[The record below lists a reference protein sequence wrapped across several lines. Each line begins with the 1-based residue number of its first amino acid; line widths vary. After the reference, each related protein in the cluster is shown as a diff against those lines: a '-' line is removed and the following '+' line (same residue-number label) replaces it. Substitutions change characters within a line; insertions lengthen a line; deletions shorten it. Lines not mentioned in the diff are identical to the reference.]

1 MNAKTRIDP
10 ADRVGGAGRLSAST
24 DTMAIAAQDTVLAPR
39 FYTTDFDALD
49 AIDVSSVRDEW
60 EGLMHEMEG
69 DPNKRH
75 FKKTDKFDGVIEALE
90 PELQKEFI
98 DFLASS
104 LTSEFSGCILYAE
117 IAKRTKNPDVKRL
130 FKLLA
135 RDESRHAGF
144 INETLKGSGIGVD
157 LSFLTKTK
165 KYTFFKPKFIFYAV
179 YLSEKIGYARYITIF
194 RELAKH
200 PENKFHPIFDWF
212 EEWCNDEF
220 RHGEAF
226 ALLLRSDPKLLTGM
240 NKLWIRFFL
249 LSVYAT
255 MYVRDHN
262 RPVFHKALGVHPCDY
277 GYRVFSICTE
287 ISKQVFPVELDTDDP
302 RFRKAMEDLRLAA
315 VGIEDAKT
323 IGGVRGIV
331 GKAAGIFKVG
341 AAFARMYLM
350 KPVANKLPET
360 VRLSPAW

>member
-1 MNAKTRIDP
+1 MNAHTKIEKSLV
-10 ADRVGGAGRLSAST
+10 ADH
-24 DTMAIAAQDTVLAPR
+24 DTMAIARQDTVLSPR
-39 FYTTDFDALD
+39 FYTTDYVAMDKM
-49 AIDVSSVRDEW
+49 DVSSVRGEW
-60 EGLMHEMEG
+60 DGLMEEMEG

-75 FKKTDKFDGVIEALE
+75 FKKTDRFDGVIEGLE
-90 PELQKEFI
+90 PELQAEFI

-117 IAKRTKNPDVKRL
+117 IAKRTKSPDMKRL

-144 INETLKGSGIGVD
+144 INETLKGAGIGID

-194 RELAKH
+194 RHLALN
-200 PENKFHPIFDWF
+200 PQNKFHPIFDWF

-226 ALLLRSDPKLLTGM
+226 ALLLRSDPKLLQGV

-262 RPVFHKALGVHPCDY
+262 RPVFHKALGVHPAEY

-287 ISKQVFPVELDTDDP
+287 ISKQVFPVELDTDDV
-302 RFRKAMEDLRLAA
+302 RFRAAMENLRLAS
-315 VGIEDAKT
+315 VGIEQSKARGGLSGALGRAKYT
-323 IGGVRGIV
+323 S
-331 GKAAGIFKVG
+331 KAGLC
-341 AAFARMYLM
+341 FARMFFM
-350 KPVANKLPET
+350 KPRVNELPAR

>member
-1 MNAKTRIDP
+1 MNAHTKIAP
-10 ADRVGGAGRLSAST
+10 PLASAH
-24 DTMAIAAQDTVLAPR
+24 DTMAIARQDTVLTPR
-39 FYTTDFDALD
+39 FYTTDFDAMDSL
-49 AIDVSSVRDEW
+49 DVSLVRSEW
-60 EGLMHEMEG
+60 EGLMEEMEG

-75 FKKTDKFDGVIEALE
+75 FKKTDAFDGVIEGLE
-90 PELQKEFI
+90 PELQAEFI

-117 IAKRTKNPDVKRL
+117 IAKRTKNPDMKRL
-130 FKLLA
+130 FRLLA

-144 INETLKGSGIGVD
+144 INETLKGSGIGID

-194 RELAKH
+194 RHLARN
-200 PENKFHPIFDWF
+200 PQNKFHPIFDWF

-226 ALLLRSDPKLLTGM
+226 ALLMRADPKLLQGA

-262 RPVFHKALGVHPCDY
+262 RPVFHKALGVHPAEY
-277 GYRVFSICTE
+277 GYQVFSICTE

-302 RFRKAMEDLRLAA
+302 RFRKAMEDLRLAS
-315 VGIEDAKT
+315 VGIENAK
-323 IGGVRGIV
+323 IRGGIAGAFGRAKYMA
-331 GKAAGIFKVG
+331 KAGVS
-341 AAFARMYLM
+341 FARMYFM
-350 KPVANKLPET
+350 KPRTNELPSQI
-360 VRLSPAW
+360 RLSPAW